1 MQTDTAIDIKM
12 TKYTFAYGASKYFRQ
27 NVLNIRLCSFGEK
40 KDPIGPQGYIDVQ
53 NTVDPDAV
61 AKRVKYNSTMEIDWN
76 KLSAADVDAE
86 GQLKV
91 FGLNSDVAT
100 GAGYEKLK
108 SSKVQL
114 ASFAIDEGP
123 LKTMLNQDA
132 DAARKYLANEGHDG
146 RIVSE
151 VIIALEQ
158 ELAEHVATSTSVSF
172 AAQGSSAL
180 KITAKGGKYNTQTMT
195 LTPGTTFAYKLSKV
209 KDWNK
214 DKTVVLDLEAD
225 WKGMD

>member
-1 MQTDTAIDIKM
+1 MQTAMAIDIKM
-12 TKYTFAYGASKYFRQ
+12 TKYMFAYGASKYFRQ
-27 NVLNIRLCSFGEK
+27 NALNIRLGSFGEK

-53 NTVDPDAV
+53 NSVDPDFV
-61 AKRVKYNSTMEIDWN
+61 AQRVKYNSTMEIDWS
-76 KLSAADVDAE
+76 KLSAADVEAG
-86 GQLKV
+86 GQVKV
-91 FGLNSDVAT
+91 FGLNSDVAA
-100 GAGYEKLK
+100 GVGYEKVK

-123 LKTMLNQDA
+123 LKAMLNHDA
-132 DAARKYLANEGHDG
+132 GNARKFLADEGHDG

-158 ELAEHVATSTSVSF
+158 ELAEHVATSTSISF
-172 AAQGSSAL
+172 AAQGSSGL
-180 KITAKGGKYNTQTMT
+180 KITAKGGKYDTQTMS

-214 DKTVVLDLEAD
+214 DKTVVENLEAD
-225 WKGMD
+225 WKGDD